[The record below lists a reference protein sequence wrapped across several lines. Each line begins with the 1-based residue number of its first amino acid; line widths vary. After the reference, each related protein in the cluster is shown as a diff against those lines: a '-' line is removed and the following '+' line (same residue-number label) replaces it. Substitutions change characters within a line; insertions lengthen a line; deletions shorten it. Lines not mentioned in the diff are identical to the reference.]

1 MLDSHQ
7 IVIQSWMGDLGHHR
21 AILSLLLQ
29 VICMHLM
36 SSRRTMTR
44 LRCFLYHLPLSLLLI
59 LCIRLVL
66 LIYVDIAAFALI
78 DR

>member
-1 MLDSHQ
+1 
-7 IVIQSWMGDLGHHR
+7 
-21 AILSLLLQ
+21 
-29 VICMHLM
+29 
-36 SSRRTMTR
+36 MTR

-78 DR
+78 DSRAKRLVLRCRGSSQRLLCRVRQKEWLQ